1 MDHSPR
7 MLLLPFRGQVRTTS
21 SFKYTKRIK
30 GPDADNLD
38 SKFMDSDRLSRNVDL
53 SHKIQLS

>member
-1 MDHSPR
+1 MDHCPR
-7 MLLLPFRGQVRTTS
+7 MLLLPFRGQVRTTN
-21 SFKYTKRIK
+21 SFKYTNGIK

-38 SKFMDSDRLSRNVDL
+38 SKFMESDRLSRKVDL